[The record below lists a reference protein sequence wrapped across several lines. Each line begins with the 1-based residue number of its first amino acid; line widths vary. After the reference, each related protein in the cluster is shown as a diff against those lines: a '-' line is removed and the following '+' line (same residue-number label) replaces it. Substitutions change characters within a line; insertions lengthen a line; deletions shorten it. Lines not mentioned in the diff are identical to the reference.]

1 MVRTQRLGLLRRLP
15 LAKVTSWLCTN
26 IALGYENQF
35 PVSSPLVKCVL
46 ITGTARQRID
56 SVMPGLLGADE
67 AVRAARDDLQTR
79 VGRSKRSASTASII
93 SLPASLDAGLR
104 RGSSILKM
112 FSSKRTVVTGVPE
125 ASVPN
130 PSAPQVPAHTRKMA
144 MAAVLLEEWL
154 QELAALAQEHSVL
167 LQQEK
172 ILGIE
177 ERSLDN
183 ELETEGP

>member
-1 MVRTQRLGLLRRLP
+1 MCKLSLP
-15 LAKVTSWLCTN
+15 V
-26 IALGYENQF
+26 
-35 PVSSPLVKCVL
+35 
-46 ITGTARQRID
+46 TGTARQRID

-67 AVRAARDDLQTR
+67 AVRSARDDLQNR
-79 VGRSKRSASTASII
+79 VGRSKRSASSASIM

-112 FSSKRTVVTGVPE
+112 FSSKRNVVTGVPE
-125 ASVPN
+125 TSVLPA
-130 PSAPQVPAHTRKMA
+130 APPVPAHTRKMA

-172 ILGIE
+172 ILGNE
-177 ERSLDN
+177 ERILDK
-183 ELETEGP
+183 ELVTEST

>member
-1 MVRTQRLGLLRRLP
+1 MCKLSLP
-15 LAKVTSWLCTN
+15 VA
-26 IALGYENQF
+26 
-35 PVSSPLVKCVL
+35 
-46 ITGTARQRID
+46 GTARQRID

-67 AVRAARDDLQTR
+67 AVRAAKDDLQNR

-125 ASVPN
+125 ASVPA
-130 PSAPQVPAHTRKMA
+130 SAPQVPAHTRKMA

-167 LQQEK
+167 QQQEK
-172 ILGIE
+172 ILGID
-177 ERSLDN
+177 ERILDN